1 MKIVLI
7 ANMMTVL
14 LKLKII
20 KIKKKRKVTQARR
33 ESTRK
38 SSRKRYYRLKTEGIC
53 VYCGKEK
60 ATRGILCTDCHI
72 RRKRRLLDSRPRY
85 TAKEIWR
92 DKGYCMICGNPD
104 VAKGEKLCERCLK
117 SCCENLKKAR
127 EMFKLK
133 VAAGII
139 VVEKGLPRK
148 RFMTEERENDL
159 IQAYLNRKQK
169 EDHYEEI

>member
-1 MKIVLI
+1 
-7 ANMMTVL
+7 
-14 LKLKII
+14 
-20 KIKKKRKVTQARR
+20 
-33 ESTRK
+33 
-38 SSRKRYYRLKTEGIC
+38 
-53 VYCGKEK
+53 
-60 ATRGILCTDCHI
+60 
-72 RRKRRLLDSRPRY
+72 
-85 TAKEIWR
+85 
-92 DKGYCMICGNPD
+92 MICGNPD